1 VRCGWARTARSS
13 PAAVR
18 EFSARE
24 CGTLAQRDAVTEGG
38 TQANSPQVLAK
49 LAALG

>member
-1 VRCGWARTARSS
+1 MRLGKDRQEFA
-13 PAAVR
+13 AAVR